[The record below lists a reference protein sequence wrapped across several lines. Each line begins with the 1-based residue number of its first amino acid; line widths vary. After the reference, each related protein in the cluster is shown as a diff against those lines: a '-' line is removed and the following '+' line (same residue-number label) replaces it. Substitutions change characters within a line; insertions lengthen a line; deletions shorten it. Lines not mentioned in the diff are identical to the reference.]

1 MSSLRNILRRCA
13 LNASI
18 LGNIPLQIQC
28 ASTFNPVYSAYPT
41 SMSRQSYSSD
51 ANDAP
56 NADPVQKYI
65 LEMIYSIKSPPNV
78 AEDKKAAKGPI
89 FEKNLN
95 LRKYYINIRGLSRE
109 TTPESLREFYS
120 QFGEI
125 AYYAIVFPGES
136 HEFGS
141 VAFTSREAM
150 DHALNSLPH
159 CIDGKATKKVRPGV
173 PGRNQLTLQLVNL
186 SPKTTNE
193 SLKAFYSKFGPL
205 NNCWIKPGITDA
217 GYVTFVNHKDMHR
230 ALDAQP
236 HVIDGSEVFLKYVT
250 YDLDLEIM
258 YIPEGITEEELIAFY
273 SKYGQLRDCRLLKG
287 RTGIS
292 HAFVSYSALHEV
304 NRAMDD
310 RPHIIGGK
318 CLQIKF
324 IGKGHNSHVS
334 LVVGSIPK
342 NVTEETLREEFSKY
356 GKPVYWKLERN
367 VHFNQ
372 SGLHGIVSYRTIS
385 GFSGFP
391 ETINHGLSNLC
402 RRDRYQSLRLIKRK
416 RNPSTDWTVMTRPN
430 PGFPEAIN
438 PEPLKIRWLSR
449 YFIVDHTRSEELLLM
464 SEERLENNVIVKG
477 KD

>member
-1 MSSLRNILRRCA
+1 MSSLRNILQRCA
-13 LNASI
+13 RNASI
-18 LGNIPLQIQC
+18 LGDIPLQIQC
-28 ASTFNPVYSAYPT
+28 ASTFNPVYSAYPS

-51 ANDAP
+51 ANGAP

-65 LEMIYSIKSPPNV
+65 LEMMNSKKSQLNIAKDQEASKSFTPDSAQKTHFGQIYSIKSPPNV
-78 AEDKKAAKGPI
+78 AEDKKAAKAPT
-89 FEKNLN
+89 FNKNLN

-141 VAFTSREAM
+141 VAFTSREA
-150 DHALNSLPH
+150 
-159 CIDGKATKKVRPGV
+159 
-173 PGRNQLTLQLVNL
+173 LVNL

-193 SLKAFYSKFGPL
+193 SLKEFYSKFGPL

-258 YIPEGITEEELIAFY
+258 CIPEGITEEELIEFY
-273 SKYGQLRDCRLLKG
+273 SKYGQLRDCRVLKG

-310 RPHIIGGK
+310 RPHIVGGK

-324 IGKGHNSHVS
+324 IGKGHDSHVS
-334 LVVGSIPK
+334 LLVGSLPE

-356 GKPVYWKLERN
+356 GKPVFWKVERN

-372 SGLHGIVSYRTIS
+372 SGPYGIVSYGS
-385 GFSGFP
+385 
-391 ETINHGLSNLC
+391 
-402 RRDRYQSLRLIKRK
+402 
-416 RNPSTDWTVMTRPN
+416 
-430 PGFPEAIN
+430 
-438 PEPLKIRWLSR
+438 SR
-449 YFIVDHTRSEELLLM
+449 GTS
-464 SEERLENNVIVKG
+464 
-477 KD
+477 